1 MKTSVSKIIK
11 RWLNKTNL
19 TKYKKYLNQQTIPV
33 VIATI
38 FILLVL
44 SYFLRPIYFNYE
56 DNKKNF
62 QNRIYSDFKV
72 KINFNK
78 EISYRFFPSPRIIIN
93 EAKINLTE
101 NSKKKIKIKEL
112 IILISPFKLQNIQNL
127 SVRKIVINNQLV
139 QVYPEDFNNYFNY
152 MTIEK
157 NKTIYLKNSN
167 IFFVDQQGNKVLFN
181 KVSYKENFSKK
192 KHQIESVANFSAN
205 KIKMKFINRENSK
218 KYLKINVPRLKQ
230 SLDIT
235 FDKDSNLDYLSGE
248 LKLKFL
254 ETLLLMNFS
263 GKGDFKITDSY
274 LRNKFLNS
282 KINGK
287 ISFKENFYFDLV
299 FGVNQINFRKLL
311 LYYPIFQTGRVSKK
325 INGKIIILNKNT
337 ESFFGKIK
345 DTKMTLIFENGDLK
359 IKNLSTKITDNSKIN
374 SDISIL
380 NNDDKSIIKFKLNF
394 FTNEAPKFLRRF
406 GLYDFKQ
413 DQVSLVINGN
423 IDVNKKK
430 INLIEVIKDR
440 NERINNKQILNI
452 EKSFNKHV
460 LDEGILGLFDF
471 FKFKKFIQETY

>member
-1 MKTSVSKIIK
+1 MKNSVSKIIK

-19 TKYKKYLNQQTIPV
+19 TKYKKYLNQQTIPA

-192 KHQIESVANFSAN
+192 KHQIESVANFSENNLTQYIFTEARTRRFSARFFTY
-205 KIKMKFINRENSK
+205 FIPNR
-218 KYLKINVPRLKQ
+218 LFHV
-230 SLDIT
+230 
-235 FDKDSNLDYLSGE
+235 
-248 LKLKFL
+248 
-254 ETLLLMNFS
+254 
-263 GKGDFKITDSY
+263 
-274 LRNKFLNS
+274 
-282 KINGK
+282 
-287 ISFKENFYFDLV
+287 
-299 FGVNQINFRKLL
+299 
-311 LYYPIFQTGRVSKK
+311 
-325 INGKIIILNKNT
+325 
-337 ESFFGKIK
+337 
-345 DTKMTLIFENGDLK
+345 
-359 IKNLSTKITDNSKIN
+359 KNLFAN
-374 SDISIL
+374 
-380 NNDDKSIIKFKLNF
+380 
-394 FTNEAPKFLRRF
+394 
-406 GLYDFKQ
+406 
-413 DQVSLVINGN
+413 
-423 IDVNKKK
+423 
-430 INLIEVIKDR
+430 
-440 NERINNKQILNI
+440 
-452 EKSFNKHV
+452 
-460 LDEGILGLFDF
+460 
-471 FKFKKFIQETY
+471 

>member
-1 MKTSVSKIIK
+1 
-11 RWLNKTNL
+11 
-19 TKYKKYLNQQTIPV
+19 
-33 VIATI
+33 
-38 FILLVL
+38 
-44 SYFLRPIYFNYE
+44 
-56 DNKKNF
+56 
-62 QNRIYSDFKV
+62 
-72 KINFNK
+72 
-78 EISYRFFPSPRIIIN
+78 
-93 EAKINLTE
+93 
-101 NSKKKIKIKEL
+101 
-112 IILISPFKLQNIQNL
+112 
-127 SVRKIVINNQLV
+127 
-139 QVYPEDFNNYFNY
+139 
-152 MTIEK
+152 
-157 NKTIYLKNSN
+157 
-167 IFFVDQQGNKVLFN
+167 
-181 KVSYKENFSKK
+181 
-192 KHQIESVANFSAN
+192 
-205 KIKMKFINRENSK
+205 MKFINRENSK

-345 DTKMTLIFENGDLK
+345 DTKMILIFENGDLK